1 MSLVDYGVIN
11 FLEYFSHLPS
21 EPVIVGF
28 EVFDLNTLFIIE
40 KEVQRVLKI
49 TLNYADTSN
58 HLEITNT
65 ETLLTRGI
73 A

>member
-1 MSLVDYGVIN
+1 MSLLDYGVIN

-28 EVFDLNTLFIIE
+28 EVFDLDTLFIIE

-49 TLNYADTSN
+49 TLNLTESSN
-58 HLEITNT
+58 HLEIINT
-65 ETLLTRGI
+65 EALLTRGI